1 MSDQSAS
8 AFSSDR
14 ICVRA
19 FAPDIY
25 LYALHIAF
33 WGTFALTRLL
43 VRSRGSAPPSPLTTN
58 IVPPAVPAPVA
69 TARFS
74 RLAFL
79 PHLFAFALLYIG
91 MDNAVFHRRVPEWFA
106 GQRIVGALIIIAGA
120 ALAVSALLSF
130 RSWRLRAQI
139 DAGHQL
145 ATGGPFRYLRNPI
158 YMALNL
164 LAIGSAVWI
173 PTATAWIAVAL
184 MCIGSDVR
192 ARVEESV
199 LRETF
204 GEEYRAYAA
213 RTRRFIPG
221 LY

>member
-1 MSDQSAS
+1 
-8 AFSSDR
+8 
-14 ICVRA
+14 VRA

-25 LYALHIAF
+25 IYALHVAF
-33 WGTFALTRLL
+33 WATFVLTRVL
-43 VRSRGSAPPSPLTTN
+43 VRARGVTPPSPLSTN
-58 IVPPAVPAPVA
+58 IVPPVVPAPVA

-74 RLAFL
+74 RLAFV
-79 PHLFAFALLYIG
+79 PHLIAFAFLYTGI
-91 MDNAVFHRRVPEWFA
+91 DNAVFHRRVPEWFA
-106 GQRIVGALIIIAGA
+106 GQRIVGSLIILASAVLADSALIY
-120 ALAVSALLSF
+120 F
-130 RSWRLRAQI
+130 RSWRVRAQI
-139 DAGHQL
+139 EANHQL

-164 LAIGSAVWI
+164 LAIGSAIWI
-173 PTATAWIAVAL
+173 PTTTVWIAVAL

-192 ARVEESV
+192 ARVEEGV

-221 LY
+221 IY

>member
-1 MSDQSAS
+1 M
-8 AFSSDR
+8 R
-14 ICVRA
+14 V

-25 LYALHIAF
+25 LYTLHLVF
-33 WGTFALTRLL
+33 WATFVLTRIF
-43 VRSRGSAPPSPLTTN
+43 VRARGAAPLSPITTN
-58 IVPPAVPAPVA
+58 TIPPAVPAPLA

-74 RLAFL
+74 RLAFV
-79 PHLFAFALLYIG
+79 PHLIAFALLYIG
-91 MDNAVFHRRVPEWFA
+91 IDKAVFHRRVPEWFA
-106 GQRIVGALIIIAGA
+106 GQRIVGALIIVAGA

-130 RSWRLRAQI
+130 RSWRLRAQL
-139 DAGHQL
+139 DANHQL

-164 LAIGSAVWI
+164 LALGSAIWI
-173 PTATAWIAVAL
+173 PSTTIWVATLL

-199 LRETF
+199 LRATF

-213 RTRRFIPG
+213 KTRRFVPG
-221 LY
+221 IY